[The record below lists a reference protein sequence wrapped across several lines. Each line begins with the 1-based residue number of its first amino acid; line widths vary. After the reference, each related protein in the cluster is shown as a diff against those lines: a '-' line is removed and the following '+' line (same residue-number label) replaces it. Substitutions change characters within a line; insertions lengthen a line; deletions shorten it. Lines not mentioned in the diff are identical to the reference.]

1 MKVFLLLSFA
11 LLSAYSVV
19 ISQDAENP
27 LDPGAKPKRIYIGPA
42 AGVNIT
48 GNGGSFSSLN
58 GEQNCPQ
65 FTAGNAIG
73 FYLGLTAEYML
84 GEDANSNSSI
94 IARILYDNMPIFFTE
109 AGADYPA
116 QYPNGQVV
124 NTSTSH
130 DVQISYPM
138 ITTEIMYKINP
149 FGNLFGFTVGP
160 TFGIPIGGNQEERF
174 NLVDPPEAQF
184 IRDPNIDPANYINF
198 DRTLIVYNDAIR
210 NSNPFRLGLKIGAH
224 LEISQGKMLI
234 VPNVNYN
241 FGITTVSS
249 TDAWRINAL
258 QAGVDVRFAL

>member
-19 ISQDAENP
+19 VSQDAENP

-48 GNGGSFSSLN
+48 GNGGSFSSLS
-58 GEQNCPQ
+58 GEANCPE

-94 IARILYDNMPIFFTE
+94 IARVLYDNMPIFFTVPGQE
-109 AGADYPA
+109 YPA

-124 NTSTSH
+124 NTTTSH
-130 DVQISYPM
+130 EIQITYPM
-138 ITTEIMYKINP
+138 LTTEILYKINP

-160 TFGIPIGGNQEERF
+160 SFGIPIGGEQEERF
-174 NLVDPPEAQF
+174 NLVNPPEAQF
-184 IRDPNIDPANYINF
+184 IKDPNIDPARYTNF
-198 DRTLIVYNDAIR
+198 DRTLIYYKDVIPNA
-210 NSNPFRLGLKIGAH
+210 NPFRFALKVGAH

-234 VPNVNYN
+234 VPNINYN
-241 FGITTVSS
+241 FGITTVNSK
-249 TDAWRINAL
+249 DAWRINAL
-258 QAGVDVRFAL
+258 QAGVDVRFAI